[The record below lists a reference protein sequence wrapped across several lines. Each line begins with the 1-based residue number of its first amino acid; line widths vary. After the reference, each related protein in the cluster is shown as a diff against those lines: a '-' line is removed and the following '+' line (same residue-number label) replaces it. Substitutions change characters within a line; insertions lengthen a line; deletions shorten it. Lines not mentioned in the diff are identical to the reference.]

1 MNQHV
6 DGSDVESFFR
16 WMFTSAPV
24 GVSLASFDGRFMQ
37 VNPALCTM
45 LGYSEE
51 ELNKLGLLAV
61 THPDDLASEMRLLD
75 EMRELERSSY
85 QVEKRCIKADG
96 SVLHTRLT
104 VALARNGHGAVIG
117 GIGFL
122 EDIEHEHRALQ
133 LLRDSE
139 SRFRSLVQNSY
150 DAVVVVDDECVITY
164 ASTSCATVLG
174 WPSHELLGWWAN
186 DLFGLETHEC
196 LAAGSGDEVP
206 AGTGQVQ
213 RLITGRDGE
222 KRWVEIA
229 VTDQRADP
237 MVAGWVFNCRDVSD
251 RVYAY
256 ETLLESQER
265 YRTVVEAVHEV
276 VFQADENGN
285 WTYLN
290 PAFETHTGF
299 KVADALGTNFLEI
312 VHPDDRSANFQVIHA
327 MRQGLLTEG
336 RLEGRYLSRGG
347 SVGLFLGRV
356 RVTRDPGRDVIGFA
370 GVIRDVTQSK
380 EHEAQL
386 SNLSF
391 RDPLTG
397 LANRSLLEDRIDQ
410 ALARTRRASTGLAV
424 LHLGIDDFR
433 QLNDRFGTGAGDTV
447 LAGVAGRL
455 GGVLRGSETVA
466 RVGGDEFAIVSE
478 GVVDLGAAR
487 AVAGRVASV
496 LGKPFMLE
504 GAERTITFGMGVVIE
519 DPGKGRT
526 ASDVLRSAALA
537 MSRAKGRGRGEIEF
551 RDHDHDRDSGPTGR
565 AGDSSTLSV
574 EMAGAL
580 SAGDIVLHYQP
591 SVELDTGRVV
601 GFEALVRWQH
611 PTRGVLA
618 PSVVLPIAEA
628 ADLDELLACWTL
640 DRALGDLEV
649 WQGSRS
655 APLSMTINLSARQLA
670 MPSVVERV
678 VQAVKGADLE
688 SGRLIVDLTERAL
701 VSEANVSREGL
712 RRFRN
717 AGVGVSMDDFG
728 SGHSSLLFLR
738 HLPVTMVKV
747 DPGFVGNIGSDA
759 RDRALVAAVVAMSE
773 GMGVVPLA
781 EGVETEEQAVAL
793 QRLGCRQAQGRLFGH
808 PAAAAD
814 VERLLSE
821 GR

>member
-1 MNQHV
+1 
-6 DGSDVESFFR
+6 
-16 WMFTSAPV
+16 MFTSAPV
-24 GVSLASFDGRFMQ
+24 GVSLASFDGSIMQ

-61 THPDDLASEMRLLD
+61 THPDDLAAEMRLLD
-75 EMRELERSSY
+75 EMRELKRSSY

-104 VALARNGHGAVIG
+104 VALARNGKGVVIG

-122 EDIEHEHRALQ
+122 EDIEHQHRSLQ

-150 DAVVVVDDECVITY
+150 DAVLVLDEECVITY

-186 DLFGLETHEC
+186 DLFGHETDEC
-196 LAAGSGDEVP
+196 LVGRTGDEAPVDI
-206 AGTGQVQ
+206 GHVQ
-213 RLITGRDGE
+213 RLITGRDGDR
-222 KRWVEIA
+222 RWVEIA
-229 VTDQRADP
+229 ITDQRADP
-237 MVAGWVFNCRDVSD
+237 MVAGWVLNCRDVSD

-312 VHPDDRSANFQVIHA
+312 VHPDDRPANFQVIHA

-336 RLEGRYLSRGG
+336 QLEGRYLSAGG

-397 LANRSLLEDRIDQ
+397 LANRSLLVDRIDV
-410 ALARTRRASTGLAV
+410 ALARTRRSSTGLAV
-424 LHLGIDDFR
+424 LHLGIDGFR
-433 QLNDRFGTGAGDTV
+433 ELNDRFGTGAGDTV
-447 LAGVAGRL
+447 LVSVAGRL

-478 GVVDLGAAR
+478 GVVDLRAAR
-487 AVAGRVASV
+487 AIAGRVASV
-496 LGKPFMLE
+496 LGEPFMLE
-504 GAERTITFGMGVVIE
+504 GAERTITFGIGVVLE
-519 DPGKGRT
+519 GPREGRT
-526 ASDVLRSAALA
+526 ASDVLRAAALA
-537 MSRAKGRGRGEIEF
+537 MKKAKNRGRNEIELLVEENGS
-551 RDHDHDRDSGPTGR
+551 SGRT
-565 AGDSSTLSV
+565 GDSSTLSE
-574 EMAGAL
+574 EMSGAL
-580 SAGDIVLHYQP
+580 ASGDIVLHYQP
-591 SVELDTGRVV
+591 SVDLVTRRIV
-601 GFEALVRWQH
+601 GFESLVRWQH

-618 PSVVLPIAEA
+618 PSAVLPVAEGA
-628 ADLDELLACWTL
+628 EFDEMLALWTL
-640 DRALGDLEV
+640 DRALGDLAV
-649 WQGSRS
+649 WQGSTRT
-655 APLSMTINLSARQLA
+655 PLSMTINLSARQLA

-678 VQAVKGADLE
+678 ARAVRETSLE
-688 SGRLIVDLTERAL
+688 PGQVIVDLTERAAAAA
-701 VSEANVSREGL
+701 EADGSADGL
-712 RRFRN
+712 RRLRE
-717 AGVGVSMDDFG
+717 AGVGVSLDDFG
-728 SGHSSLLFLR
+728 TGHSSLLFLR
-738 HLPVTMVKV
+738 DLPISMLKV
-747 DPGFVGNIGSDA
+747 DPAIVDKITFDE
-759 RDRALVAAVVAMSE
+759 RDQALVAAVVAMSE
-773 GMGVVPLA
+773 GLGVVPVA
-781 EGVETEEQAVAL
+781 EGVETEEQAEAV
-793 QRLGCRQAQGRLFGH
+793 QRLGCRLAQGHLFGH
-808 PAAAAD
+808 PVPASD
-814 VERLLSE
+814 VERLLRE